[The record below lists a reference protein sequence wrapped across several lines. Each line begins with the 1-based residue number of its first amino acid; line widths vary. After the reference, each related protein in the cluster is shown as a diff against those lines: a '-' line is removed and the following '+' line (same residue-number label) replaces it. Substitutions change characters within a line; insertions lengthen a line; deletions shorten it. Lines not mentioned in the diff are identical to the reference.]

1 MFSGLFKMNIHIMFK
16 RLKSVV
22 FKIDKTSSENLT
34 ADQHVQSKSEEF
46 EDFFPSSIIIY
57 NFFSSFSVKMISGK
71 ATEYK
76 LLWIGSEKSLK
87 GVGIFFAKKWLDKVI
102 DTSRVSDRMIFIK
115 SLNASVTLI

>member
-1 MFSGLFKMNIHIMFK
+1 MFK

-76 LLWIGSEKSLK
+76 LLWIGREKSLK

>member
-1 MFSGLFKMNIHIMFK
+1 MFK

-76 LLWIGSEKSLK
+76 LLWIGNEKSLK

-115 SLNASVTLI
+115 SLNASVTLIQKSVN

>member
-1 MFSGLFKMNIHIMFK
+1 MNIHIMFE

-46 EDFFPSSIIIY
+46 EAFFPSSIIIY
-57 NFFSSFSVKMISGK
+57 IFFSSFSVKMISGK

-76 LLWIGSEKSLK
+76 LFWIGNEKS
-87 GVGIFFAKKWLDKVI
+87 
-102 DTSRVSDRMIFIK
+102 
-115 SLNASVTLI
+115 